1 MKINKRIE
9 LQRLIKEK
17 RIEQELSVREFAKL
31 MGCSPRIIS
40 YWDAEERQM
49 TLDNIDEA
57 LTVLGLKL
65 EIGDVNGNE
74 FMIV

>member
-31 MGCSPRIIS
+31 MGCSARIIS

-57 LTVLGLKL
+57 LNVLGLKI
-65 EIGDVNGNE
+65 EIGDVNGK
-74 FMIV
+74 MA